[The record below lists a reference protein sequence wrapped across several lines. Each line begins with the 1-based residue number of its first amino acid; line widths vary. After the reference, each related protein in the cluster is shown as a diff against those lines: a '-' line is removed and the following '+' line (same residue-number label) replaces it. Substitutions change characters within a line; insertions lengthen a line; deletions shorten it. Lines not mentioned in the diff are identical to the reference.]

1 MKLYRKFKFIFTK
14 SEIKESYFIFLGFL
28 MVSILEIVGIASV
41 VPFISTVLDTDIIHT
56 NAYLMQLYKI
66 SGADSRESFLTIIG
80 LVFLVLLLLSNA
92 FQVFMMWRL
101 TLFSNLQAHRISKR
115 LLEQYLRRPYSFFL
129 GQNTSNLSKN
139 ILHEVS
145 RAVGGV
151 FLQIMNVIAKAIM
164 VVAIFIFLIV
174 VDAKIAIVT
183 ILVYGGIYLIIY
195 NLVKDRTKRMGILVT
210 EANSKRFKIA
220 DEGMSSIKDI
230 KLNHNES
237 FFIDLFSKSSKIF
250 AINNSI
256 QVIIGS
262 FPRYILEIVSF
273 GMIVGIIVYM
283 SMNEYNSSEII
294 PIVSVYAM
302 SGYKLMPALQQI
314 YVSIATMK
322 YNISAVDILINDFK
336 DDYNIEKKQNL
347 NSSRMFFLD
356 KLNLNNLYF
365 SYPSRKENVINGLDL
380 SIGSGSIVGIAGKTG
395 SGKTTLVDIILG
407 LLTKK
412 SGEFNIDGSEVLNNN
427 VRSWQKNIG
436 YVPQN
441 IYIIDDTI
449 ANNIAF
455 SVSKEDIDFNKVE
468 FVAKLAK
475 LDDFI
480 LNLPDKYETN
490 VGERGVCISG
500 GQRQRIGIARAL
512 YNDPLVLVLDEATSA
527 LDGITEREILN
538 SIHSISRKITI
549 IMIAHRISTL
559 KRCDAIHIM
568 DEGRIIDSGTY
579 KYLMSNNEYFRK
591 MSSY

>member
-1 MKLYRKFKFIFTK
+1 
-14 SEIKESYFIFLGFL
+14 
-28 MVSILEIVGIASV
+28 
-41 VPFISTVLDTDIIHT
+41 
-56 NAYLMQLYKI
+56 
-66 SGADSRESFLTIIG
+66 
-80 LVFLVLLLLSNA
+80 
-92 FQVFMMWRL
+92 
-101 TLFSNLQAHRISKR
+101 
-115 LLEQYLRRPYSFFL
+115 
-129 GQNTSNLSKN
+129 
-139 ILHEVS
+139 
-145 RAVGGV
+145 
-151 FLQIMNVIAKAIM
+151 
-164 VVAIFIFLIV
+164 
-174 VDAKIAIVT
+174 
-183 ILVYGGIYLIIY
+183 
-195 NLVKDRTKRMGILVT
+195 
-210 EANSKRFKIA
+210 
-220 DEGMSSIKDI
+220 
-230 KLNHNES
+230 
-237 FFIDLFSKSSKIF
+237 
-250 AINNSI
+250 
-256 QVIIGS
+256 
-262 FPRYILEIVSF
+262 
-273 GMIVGIIVYM
+273 
-283 SMNEYNSSEII
+283 
-294 PIVSVYAM
+294 
-302 SGYKLMPALQQI
+302 
-314 YVSIATMK
+314 MK

>member
-1 MKLYRKFKFIFTK
+1 
-14 SEIKESYFIFLGFL
+14 
-28 MVSILEIVGIASV
+28 
-41 VPFISTVLDTDIIHT
+41 
-56 NAYLMQLYKI
+56 
-66 SGADSRESFLTIIG
+66 
-80 LVFLVLLLLSNA
+80 
-92 FQVFMMWRL
+92 
-101 TLFSNLQAHRISKR
+101 
-115 LLEQYLRRPYSFFL
+115 
-129 GQNTSNLSKN
+129 
-139 ILHEVS
+139 
-145 RAVGGV
+145 
-151 FLQIMNVIAKAIM
+151 
-164 VVAIFIFLIV
+164 
-174 VDAKIAIVT
+174 
-183 ILVYGGIYLIIY
+183 
-195 NLVKDRTKRMGILVT
+195 MGILVT